1 MFDWIQIGIIIM
13 LVSALVLIINGIIY
27 YLYVRAQSRRAYVL
41 RDSMKAV
48 SVIVAILLCVTLL
61 LTITVSTCYWTDAT
75 SLPFKYQSAV
85 KTVSEIKEL
94 LNRDNASI
102 GDGLESLQLKQ
113 SIKESIKEKNDLRA
127 ELLSWLYNPL
137 MPYKDVILERLPPD
151 FFESA

>member
-1 MFDWIQIGIIIM
+1 MFDYLQIG
-13 LVSALVLIINGIIY
+13 
-27 YLYVRAQSRRAYVL
+27 
-41 RDSMKAV
+41 
-48 SVIVAILLCVTLL
+48 IVAILLSTLTIVLCGIVYYGYAQRNRDRRTSRKLSENIAGVAVVILCVTLVVTAL
-61 LTITVSTCYWTDAT
+61 SAISLWHIAT
-75 SLPFKYQSAV
+75 TLPFEYQSAV

-113 SIKESIKEKNDLRA
+113 SIKEAIKEKNDLHA

-137 MPYKDVILERLPPD
+137 MPYKDTILERLPPD